1 MELNMYTHTLLAL
14 TFMAGCYCWGRYL
27 TKFEI
32 LNDVIVSMLDRLES
46 DGYIKTKRDK
56 NGEKSLIRISEIKS
70 EKSEISA

>member
-14 TFMAGCYCWGRYL
+14 ASMAGCYCWGRYL